1 LHAVHAAT
9 AEARAFAGRVEAR
22 NRRTGRIEH
31 TAIEVRLQAAHAL
44 AADDELADRNQRPGC
59 WLEDPLELASAQA
72 IADPR
77 FHIEHTA
84 FSHLRATLQSRGVDS
99 VRGVLMDIG
108 VSSPQID
115 DPERGFSLRTNGPLD
130 MRMDTSRG
138 ETAAEW
144 LARTTIDELT
154 QVIRD
159 YGEERFAAS
168 IAKAIVARRAHGRPL
183 STTADLAADVADAI
197 PVKSR
202 KDALQHPATR
212 TFQAVRIHVNQELE
226 ELALA
231 LEQAASMLAPGGRL
245 VVISFHSLEDRLVK
259 RFIERRA
266 HPDRAVAAERHLPLR
281 AAELPRPTLAAIA
294 RVLPGEEEIA
304 VNPRARSAVL
314 RVAERTAEPWREE
327 AVQ

>member
-1 LHAVHAAT
+1 MSAPTSPNASGHRSVLAT
-9 AEARAFAGRVEAR
+9 AAVECLITSPDGTYVDATFGRGGHSRLILSRLSASGRLIALDRDPDAVAAARAI
-22 NRRTGRIEH
+22 T
-31 TAIEVRLQAAHAL
+31 
-44 AADDELADRNQRPGC
+44 D
-59 WLEDPLELASAQA
+59 S
-72 IADPR
+72 R

-84 FSHLRATLQSRGVDS
+84 FSHLRATLQALRIDAVD
-99 VRGVLMDIG
+99 GVLMDIG

-115 DPERGFSLRTNGPLD
+115 DSQRGFSLRTDGPLD

-144 LARTTIDELT
+144 LARATADELT
-154 QVIRD
+154 RVIRN

-183 STTADLAADVADAI
+183 STTAELAAVVADAI

-231 LEQAASMLAPGGRL
+231 LEQAASMLTPGGRL

-266 HPDRAVAAERHLPLR
+266 HPERAKAETRHLPVR
-281 AAELPRPTLAAIA
+281 AADLPRPILNAVA
-294 RVLPGEEEIA
+294 RLLPDDGEIA
-304 VNPRARSAVL
+304 ANPRARSAVM

-327 AVQ
+327 SAQ